1 MTVKKV
7 VEEVKEEAKETKAAV
22 VKNDKARKADKK
34 AQRAALKKKM
44 DEKAAEEDDAKL
56 TRQAEEEAAKEAEAE
71 KRETVPVKKPK
82 VKVKATSSLQD
93 EALAFMKKGQ
103 KYRTRDVVEGL
114 GRTPGQ
120 KEGQPVTNALKAL
133 AVAGKITDLTNGNGA
148 RGAYA
153 WEKK

>member
-22 VKNDKARKADKK
+22 VKNGKARKADKK
-34 AQRAALKKKM
+34 VQRAALKKKM

-56 TRQAEEEAAKEAEAE
+56 AKQAEEEAAAEEAKQA
-71 KRETVPVKKPK
+71 TVPVKKPK